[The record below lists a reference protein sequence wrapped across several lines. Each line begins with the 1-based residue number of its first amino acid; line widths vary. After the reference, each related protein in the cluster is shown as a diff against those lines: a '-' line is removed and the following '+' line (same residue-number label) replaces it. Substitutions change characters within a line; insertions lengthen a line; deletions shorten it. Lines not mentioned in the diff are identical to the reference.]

1 MNQQTQIILN
11 LKREI
16 LPFITL
22 KERKER
28 LSKLMDMAGCAMSKP
43 KSEKCD
49 KCDSLFT
56 CSTLTAW
63 NDISDKEL
71 IRKG

>member
-1 MNQQTQIILN
+1 MNQNTQIILN

-22 KERKER
+22 PERKER
-28 LSKLMDMAGCAMSKP
+28 LSKLMDMAACAMSKP

-49 KCDSLFT
+49 KCDSIFT
-56 CSTLTAW
+56 CSTLTMW